1 MYSVSF
7 GKISAIASLNMAS
20 VRFYFRSFLGF
31 LYHNFLAT
39 AFDIFAVDNS
49 YYLICRSHLC
59 SLFSNIFGMYAL
71 DASSNSRNCD
81 SLKKMFLDSAKYH
94 LREDKIVSSQEPL
107 DYVYVNLINSYIL
120 DVSCAYPFYSPCFS
134 MYASV

>member
-7 GKISAIASLNMAS
+7 GKISAIASLKMAS
-20 VRFYFRSFLGF
+20 VRFYFLSFLGF

-94 LREDKIVSSQEPL
+94 LREDKIVSS
-107 DYVYVNLINSYIL
+107 
-120 DVSCAYPFYSPCFS
+120 
-134 MYASV
+134 